1 MRSGRFI
8 RHLTGYRAFYPAPL
22 PPAPPLRIE
31 GELQRLLSDAD
42 RALGRLDG
50 ITTIL
55 PNPDLFVAMYVRRE
69 AVLSSQIEGTQASLT
84 DVLVFEAVEE
94 HEGDLADVEEVINY
108 VHAMNHGLRRLND
121 LPLSLRLIKEIH
133 EKLLQGVRG
142 QEREPGE
149 FRRSQNWIGPA
160 NCTLATASFVP
171 PPPEEVPA
179 ALSAL
184 ETFLHDDS
192 LPPLVHAALVHA
204 QFETIHPV
212 LDGNGRVG
220 RLLVTFLLCQRGVLS
235 RPLLYLSHYL
245 KGHRA
250 EYYDRLQAVR
260 IDGKWEEWIAFFL
273 RGVAEVA
280 AEAHATAG
288 RIVTV
293 REAHRALLQRAGK
306 AGANLLRLLDLMY
319 EHPVLTARVVEKRLA
334 VTFPTAT
341 SLIDRLVE
349 LKLLQETTGKKRGR
363 RYSYEPY
370 LRLFEDSEAADPR
383 VTDGD
388 AHRIVNGGDA

>member
-8 RHLTGYRAFYPAPL
+8 RHPTGYRAFHPAPL
-22 PPAPPLRIE
+22 PPDPPLRIE
-31 GELQRLLSDAD
+31 GELQRFLSDAD

-84 DVLVFEAVEE
+84 DVLVFETG
-94 HEGDLADVEEVINY
+94 EGQEADLEDVEEVINY
-108 VHAMNHGLRRLND
+108 VHAMKFGLRRLNE

-133 EKLLQGVRG
+133 AKLLKGVRG

-149 FRRSQNWIGPA
+149 FRRTQNWIGPA
-160 NCTLATASFVP
+160 NCTLANASFVP
-171 PPPEEVPA
+171 PPPDELPEV
-179 ALSAL
+179 LGDL
-184 ETFLHDDS
+184 EKFLHDGN

-204 QFETIHPV
+204 QFETIHPF
-212 LDGNGRVG
+212 LDGNGRIG
-220 RLLVTFLLCQRGVLS
+220 RLLVTFLLCQREVLS

-288 RIVTV
+288 RIITL
-293 REAHRALLQRAGK
+293 REKHRAQLQGVGK
-306 AGANLLRLLDLMY
+306 SGANLLRLLDLMY
-319 EHPVLTARVVEKRLA
+319 EHPILTARIVETYLD

-341 SLIDRLVE
+341 SLIDRMDE
-349 LKLLQETTGKKRGR
+349 MGLLLETTGRKRGR
-363 RYSYEPY
+363 RYSYRPY
-370 LRLFEDSEAADPR
+370 LKLFEDSEASDPKVVR
-383 VTDGD
+383 SASPRLVT
-388 AHRIVNGGDA
+388 GGDA